1 MACSSASSSACRL
14 CAREE
19 HWAAGSCCP
28 ARNCS
33 VEVVHKRVTTAPLLA
48 VLSVHAM
55 SNADLL
61 LTHRSLCSLREHHR
75 DHATNLLVVDNGSPP
90 PYDASVRRFALM
102 ANASA
107 IASCASSCFEFG
119 ALAVASGY
127 AARFGA
133 THVAILQH
141 SMRLLRPI
149 PIRALPCPLMA
160 FKWFAAS
167 SFQSSLGG
175 GSESQNLLRQWV
187 THRARRAGA
196 EAAVGVANGIAHA
209 SFVASIHA
217 IASLSDLF
225 ESVPICAKWLSEG
238 SERLLAAV
246 AYTRFGTGPTGNQL
260 TCTLDGYHKSKPRYI
275 EKTSHV
281 RGGSRAIRPY
291 PSANVTLPAATCVSP
306 RKK

>member
-1 MACSSASSSACRL
+1 MSGL

-19 HWAAGSCCP
+19 HWATGSCCP

-33 VEVVHKRVTTAPLLA
+33 VEVVHNNVLDAAPLLA

-61 LTHRSLCSLREHHR
+61 LTHRSLCSLREHHSV
-75 DHATNLLVVDNGSPP
+75 ANLFVVDNGSPP

-119 ALAVASGY
+119 ALAVASSY

-133 THVAILQH
+133 MHVAILQH
-141 SMRLLRPI
+141 SMRLLRPL
-149 PIRALPCPLMA
+149 PIGALPCPLTA
-160 FKWFAAS
+160 FKWFPAS

-187 THRARRAGA
+187 AHRARSYGA
-196 EAAVGVANGIAHA
+196 EAAVGVANGIAHT

-217 IASLSDLF
+217 VRVLRELF
-225 ESVPICAKWLSEG
+225 DSVPICAKWLQEG

-246 AYTRFGTGPTGNQL
+246 AYTRFGAGPTGNQL
-260 TCTLDGYHKSKPRYI
+260 ACTLDGYHKSKPRYI

-281 RGGSRAIRPY
+281 RGGSRAVRPY
-291 PSANVTLPAATCVSP
+291 PSANVTLPSATCLRV
-306 RKK
+306 R